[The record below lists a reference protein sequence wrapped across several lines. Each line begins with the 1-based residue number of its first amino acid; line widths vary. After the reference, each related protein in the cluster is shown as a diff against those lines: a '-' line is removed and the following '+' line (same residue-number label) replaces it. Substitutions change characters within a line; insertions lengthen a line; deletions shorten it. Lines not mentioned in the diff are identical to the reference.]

1 MSNIVIGIYDIIFLY
16 WYHIYI
22 LMWVFMMST
31 IGPLQIAP
39 NWYLY
44 LRLVKNQP
52 ILLAIGE
59 ISRPLV
65 HPDLLPHFSF
75 NVNFSNFVIKWSLK
89 SNICSSKIRNSE
101 KSLPAFPFLH
111 LRIIFLKTCFLP
123 FQILAAKLIIF
134 QSRFVQFPT
143 IFWSNSLEEFPTSC
157 ESKNEKKCV
166 RGNIYFEVKLF
177 KSIFHLTPMY
187 NQYLTELSSKFR

>member
-44 LRLVKNQP
+44 LLLVKNQP
-52 ILLAIGE
+52 IGE
-59 ISRPLV
+59 IFRPLV
-65 HPDLLPHFSF
+65 HPHFSF
-75 NVNFSNFVIKWSLK
+75 NVNFSNFEIKWSLK

-101 KSLPAFPFLH
+101 KSLPAFLSLH
-111 LRIIFLKTCFLP
+111 LRIIFPKTCFLP

-157 ESKNEKKCV
+157 ESKNEKKRV

-177 KSIFHLTPMY
+177 KSIFHLAPIY